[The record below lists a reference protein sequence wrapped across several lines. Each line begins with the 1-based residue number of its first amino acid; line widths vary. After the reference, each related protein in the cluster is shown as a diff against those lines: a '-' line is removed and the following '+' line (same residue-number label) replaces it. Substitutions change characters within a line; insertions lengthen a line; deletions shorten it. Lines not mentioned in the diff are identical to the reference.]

1 MTQIVIETIG
11 LPESKKGGYRAWRED
26 LGKSIEM
33 ISGRQ
38 VREIRGTVWRIAYQY
53 GFFNDEDK
61 QKILTVL
68 ENGRKKPISVAFLPP
83 DSNELKVSSFF
94 VDSLNYPKFMWSR
107 DVEGNPAPMWADLS
121 FELREVKPS
130 D

>member
-11 LPESKKGGYRAWRED
+11 LPESKRGGYRAWRED

-38 VREIRGTVWRIAYQY
+38 VRESRGTVWRIAYQY

-61 QKILTVL
+61 QKILAVL
-68 ENGRKKPISVAFLPP
+68 EGGRKKPISVAFLPP
-83 DSNELKVSSFF
+83 DSNELGVSSFF
-94 VDSLNYPKFMWSR
+94 VESLNYPKFMWSR
-107 DVEGNPAPMWADLS
+107 DVGGNPVPMWADLS